1 MLRRR
6 NGAATLLGC
15 RPFVMPAEG
24 EAVSIAARG
33 VGAHVPAARP
43 WRAVVLVP
51 VKARALRDT
60 LKAER
65 ADRGDGEREA
75 AA

>member
-1 MLRRR
+1 M
-6 NGAATLLGC
+6 
-15 RPFVMPAEG
+15 
-24 EAVSIAARG
+24 SIAARG
-33 VGAHVPAARP
+33 VGAHVPAAGP
-43 WRAVVLVP
+43 WRAVALVP